1 MDIERI
7 RGAVARL
14 KLTEKTAL
22 VGGGITTCAVDGIGI
37 ETVCLTEELDPYF
50 ASEPSAVA
58 MGCTFSHSLSAAVGK
73 ARSIAAADEEN
84 VFAGVIGCGLILDPM
99 KSDAADF
106 ISEDPIVVSELLK
119 SYASAGVIG
128 YVFTDALGQGRYVNR
143 TIDSRALYELYL
155 YPLSHAGAYAG
166 GLQLDGGYVNGKCVA
181 SSRSVYDIYS
191 SYIPNDAMIMTQYG
205 DGDAMSVV
213 SGGGAYLLG
222 ADAAQKKRIA
232 KAVESGDLFENKLN
246 KCVERTLSSVVKA
259 HEFYK
264 KPYDTELPP
273 CNIIYDSAVLL
284 KNDGVLPT
292 EKTISLFGDASMFDD
307 SAAHYVQPIKN
318 AAKKHGTFNVFLI
331 TDYAGGIDAETMQII
346 CTASTT
352 AKTVVVLCGGV
363 AVELG
368 ELMECAN
375 AVMYMPYCP
384 NVYAIVQLLTAVAP
398 RGHLPFT
405 WCKEQKSYPR
415 NNAKYLERGDFRYES
430 MYNGYMLFNNF
441 EPEAVAYPFGHGL
454 DYTKYEISQFKID
467 CDKLVI
473 SLDFVIK
480 NSGAFAG
487 TALLQAYVTYLGD
500 NVYGL
505 SKRLASFRRVAL
517 EKTENSMI
525 HMDINLNDLAVYDE
539 SNNALTPV
547 GGRYLVELGLSSTD
561 IRASA
566 QIKVPAGS
574 RVNAG
579 LNSSVAP
586 SYYAVGKRFEPTAPE
601 IEKLLKV
608 PFIKK
613 PDEHPELDPPQPAKT
628 KRLIKKAEKS
638 ASPRL
643 ITRIKYKIENTP
655 IGD

>member
-37 ETVCLTEELDPYF
+37 ETVCLTEEFDPYF

-58 MGCTFSHSLSAAVGK
+58 FGCTFSHSLSAAVGK
-73 ARSIAAADEEN
+73 ARSIAAAEEED

-99 KSDAADF
+99 REDAADF
-106 ISEDPIVVSELLK
+106 ISEDPIVAAELLK

-128 YVFTDALGQGRYVNR
+128 YVFTDALGQGRFVNR
-143 TIDSRALYELYL
+143 TIDPRALYELYL

-166 GLQLDGGYVNGKCVA
+166 ALQLDGGFVNGKRVA

-191 SYIPNDAMIMTQYG
+191 SYIPNDAMIVTQYG
-205 DGDAMSVV
+205 DCDGMSVI
-213 SGGGAYLLG
+213 SGGGAYSLG
-222 ADAAQKKRIA
+222 ADAAQKKKIV
-232 KAVESGDLFENKLN
+232 KAVESGELFENKLN
-246 KCVERTLSSVVKA
+246 KCAERTLSAVVKA

-264 KPYDTELPP
+264 KPFDSEVPP
-273 CNIIYDSAVLL
+273 CNIVYDSAVLL

-292 EKTISLFGDASMFDD
+292 DKTVSLFGDASMFDD
-307 SAAHYVQPIKN
+307 SAAHYVQPIKD
-318 AAKKHGTFNVFLI
+318 AAKKCGTFNVFLV
-331 TDYAGGIDAETMQII
+331 TDYAGGIDEETSRII
-346 CTASTT
+346 CNTASV

-368 ELMECAN
+368 EIADRAN

-384 NVYAIVQLLTAVAP
+384 TVYAVVQLLTAVSP

-405 WCKEQKSYPR
+405 WCKSQKSYPR

-430 MYNGYMLFNNF
+430 VYNGYMLFNNF
-441 EPEAVAYPFGHGL
+441 EREAVEYPFGHGL

-487 TALLQAYVTYLGD
+487 IALLQAYVTYMGD
-500 NVYGL
+500 HVYGL

-517 EKTENSMI
+517 EKTENSMVHI
-525 HMDINLNDLAVYDE
+525 DINLNDLAVYDE

-579 LNSSVAP
+579 LGKSVAP
-586 SYYAVGKRFEPTAPE
+586 SYYAVGSRFEPTAPE
-601 IEKLLKV
+601 IEKLLRV

-613 PDEHPELDPPQPAKT
+613 PDEYPELDPPQPSKI
-628 KRLIKKAEKS
+628 KRSIKKAEKTS
-638 ASPRL
+638 PPRL
-643 ITRIKYKIENTP
+643 RTRIKYKIEHTP
-655 IGD
+655 IND